1 MIHTIFFDIG
11 GTLVTGTSGLHM
23 LAKRLDA
30 SRESDIFESLRQ
42 KFMSIYLDENPPKF
56 YNIKEILTLTATD
69 VAQKYGL
76 PDVGEEVVE
85 IYRTAYLDHGYLYDD
100 TMPTLDRL
108 KTEGIKMILI
118 SDADDDVLEPQLKD
132 LGIWDYFDDTIIS
145 SITRAY
151 KPGDTV
157 VKKALEFCE
166 EPLDGILF
174 VGDTIV
180 DIKTTQKMKI
190 KSALINR
197 DNHFKLEADYKITG
211 LEQLFDIIADSNS
224 Q

>member
-42 KFMSIYLDENPPKF
+42 KFMSIYLDENPPQF
-56 YNIKEILTLTATD
+56 YNIKEILALTATD
-69 VAQKYGL
+69 VAQKYDL

-100 TMPTLDRL
+100 TRPTLDRL

-166 EPLDGILF
+166 EPLEGILF

-180 DIKTTQKMKI
+180 DIKTAQKMKI

>member
-11 GTLVTGTSGLHM
+11 GTLVTGTSGLKM

-42 KFMSIYLDENPPKF
+42 KFMSIYLDENPPQF
-56 YNIKEILTLTATD
+56 YNIKEILALTATD
-69 VAQKYGL
+69 TARKYGL
-76 PDVGEEVVE
+76 PDVGDEVVE

-100 TMPTLDRL
+100 TIPTLDRL
-108 KTEGIKMILI
+108 KADGIKMILI

-132 LGIWDYFDDTIIS
+132 LGIWDYFDGIIIS

-151 KPGDTV
+151 KPGDIV
-157 VKKALEFCE
+157 VEKALDFCD
-166 EPLDGILF
+166 EPRDSILF
-174 VGDTIV
+174 VGDTVV
-180 DIKTTQKMKI
+180 DIETAKKMNV
-190 KSALINR
+190 KSVLINR

-211 LEQLFDIIADSNS
+211 LEQLFDIIPGSNS